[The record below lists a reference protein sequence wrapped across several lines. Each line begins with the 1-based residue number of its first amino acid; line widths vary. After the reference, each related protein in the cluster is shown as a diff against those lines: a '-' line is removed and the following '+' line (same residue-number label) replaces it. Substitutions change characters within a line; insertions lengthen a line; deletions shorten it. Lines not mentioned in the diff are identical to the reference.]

1 MDRRQIAVCT
11 ASIWRACVFFAGL
24 ILAGTMTSCSGGSP
38 TPQSSSP
45 PSLQSITVS
54 PSDPSVI
61 AGLTEQYSATGN
73 FSDGSTQNLTG
84 SATWTSSNA
93 TAATINAA
101 GLATTLTGGTT
112 TIEAKF
118 QSIAGST
125 LLTVTPPVLQS
136 IAISPINSSVI
147 AGTTEQYSV
156 TGTYSNGSTQDV
168 TSLATWTSSN
178 ATVANISATGLAT
191 TLTEGG
197 TAIKASVQSF
207 ASSTLLTATALA
219 VQVSVVA
226 TDSTGHTLSY
236 RWQATDGTI
245 QNVDAATT
253 TWTLP
258 DGPGLHFAYV
268 LVSNG
273 VGGYTE
279 RRAVVSTDTIG
290 TPLHVLAPV
299 PFAPPTK
306 PPSPT
311 PANIF
316 RGFITGGQLS
326 TVTSFPGAVQTWPG
340 GIPLS
345 VPDVPLYASS
355 LISPVI
361 NYPVTT
367 TNVRGE
373 FVFPNVPPPFVLLG
387 GPTIL
392 SGEDLLSVYPANN
405 VPIPGL
411 TSAISAYSSPG
422 FNVFTIQAL
431 NASPANVA
439 GEVLLQDGSPCGT
452 VNEFFGVEV
461 VASATLLNGSGQ
473 VMLGPI
479 RANQWGDYDLPYM
492 TGATSVSLA
501 CENAPAITIPISNP
515 STTGTTQLPLKNF
528 PGAAPSVTSMTA
540 VLGSTTV
547 GQLLAPDTGGP
558 SDIVP
563 SDIVPLADAFLAEK
577 GLDTRIGACQ
587 YYLAVGAVKT
597 CDAEGNFTGA
607 ITFEDWKSQVQI
619 DEYAP
624 ATPNLPALGGSPV
637 YTATYINEEDL
648 NIARNHHSAANGLP
662 ANLDV
667 LSQAPYTILGTYVC
681 NHSGPTGPNALNPPQ
696 SGANS
701 VDSVIQDTV
710 NGKNLIACVAMDYS
724 TFPVSNPLFPAVMDT
739 YGPYIRFLIFGPNGQ
754 LLPSI
759 NLDTRREKFVPGTCV
774 ACHGGDHYA
783 GPYPEDGTGS
793 PDVGGHFL
801 PYDTGNFEFSS
812 QAGLTEADQ
821 EQVIYYLNQNLM
833 VDGAQA
839 LTAAEAKLIQGW
851 YAQSS
856 GGSGPPLNK
865 NYVDPSWHGQT
876 LGGSVS
882 GDIVYQNVYARSC
895 RSCHVALPA
904 YNFETLSNLLHSPP
918 GPIVDPG
925 NCGAL
930 GLDRNRMY
938 KMPNS
943 LVTFNQFWLSPV
955 SNLTVPATVEPLQGS
970 IFHEAFGCSGT
981 SAPFQ

>member
-136 IAISPINSSVI
+136 ITISPLNPSVI
-147 AGTTEQYSV
+147 AGATEQYSV
-156 TGTYSNGSTQDV
+156 TGNYSNGTMQNV
-168 TSLATWTSSN
+168 TSSATWTSSN
-178 ATVANISATGLAT
+178 ATVASVSAAGLAT
-191 TLTEGG
+191 TLTEG
-197 TAIKASVQSF
+197 TTTIEASLQSF
-207 ASSTLLTATALA
+207 SSSTLLTATPLT

-226 TDSTGHTLSY
+226 TDSTGHALSY

-279 RRAVVSTDTIG
+279 RRAVVNTDTIG
-290 TPLHVLAPV
+290 TPLHLLAPV
-299 PFAPPTK
+299 PFTPPTTL
-306 PPSPT
+306 PPSLS
-311 PANIF
+311 ANIF
-316 RGFITGGQLS
+316 RGFITGGQL
-326 TVTSFPGAVQTWPG
+326 TNVTSFPGAAQTWSP

-345 VPDVPLYASS
+345 VPDVSIIAASS
-355 LISPVI
+355 LTFPIILGTPTSA
-361 NYPVTT
+361 T

-373 FVFPNVPPPFVLLG
+373 FVFTSVPQQPFYLQNY
-387 GPTIL
+387 GPLTL
-392 SGEDLLSVYPANN
+392 SGE
-405 VPIPGL
+405 GL
-411 TSAISAYSSPG
+411 TSEYPTAGIGAIPGMVDAISAYSSS
-422 FNVFTIQAL
+422 FNVFTPF
-431 NASPANVA
+431 SPANIA

-492 TGATSVSLA
+492 TGVASVSLA
-501 CENAPAITIPISNP
+501 CENAPPITIPISNP

-528 PGAAPSVTSMTA
+528 LGAAPSVTSMTA
-540 VLGSTTV
+540 VLGNTTV
-547 GQLLAPDTGGP
+547 GQLFPPDTM
-558 SDIVP
+558 VP

-619 DEYAP
+619 DQYAP
-624 ATPNLPALGGSPV
+624 ASPNPGGSPV
-637 YTATYINEEDL
+637 YTATYINQEDL
-648 NIARNHHSAANGLP
+648 NIARNHHSVANGNP
-662 ANLDV
+662 ANLNILGQV
-667 LSQAPYTILGTYVC
+667 PYTYVGTYVC
-681 NHSGPTGPNALNPPQ
+681 NHSGPPALNPPQ
-696 SGANS
+696 SGTNS
-701 VDSVIQDTV
+701 VDSVIQNTV
-710 NGKNLIACVAMDYS
+710 NGLNLIACVAMDYS
-724 TFPVSNPLFPAVMDT
+724 TFPVSNGIGGTFG

-774 ACHGGDHYA
+774 ACHGGDYYA
-783 GPYPEDGTGS
+783 GKYPENGS
-793 PDVGGHFL
+793 APPDVGAHFL

-812 QAGLTEADQ
+812 QAGLTEAAQ
-821 EQVIYYLNQNLM
+821 EQVIYYLNQNIM
-833 VDGAQA
+833 TPTASGAQGI
-839 LTAAEAKLIQGW
+839 TAAEAKLIQGW